1 MAHNSRVTGR
11 PGYALAN
18 AVPHG
23 ARSSADRSSRHRR
36 WIGEITP
43 VKLLSL
49 LPEVCLDQGNL
60 RAVGWVFD
68 RDHLQTAI
76 L

>member
-23 ARSSADRSSRHRR
+23 ARGRH
-36 WIGEITP
+36 
-43 VKLLSL
+43 V
-49 LPEVCLDQGNL
+49 
-60 RAVGWVFD
+60 A
-68 RDHLQTAI
+68 LQTTDAVP
-76 L
+76 